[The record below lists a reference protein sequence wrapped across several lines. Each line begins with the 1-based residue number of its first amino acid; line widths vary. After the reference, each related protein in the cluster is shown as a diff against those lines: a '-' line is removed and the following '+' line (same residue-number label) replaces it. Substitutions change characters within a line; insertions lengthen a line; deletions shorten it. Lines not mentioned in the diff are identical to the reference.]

1 MNQKYR
7 RNKAVRPY
15 GFSGPLYGQPT
26 QQQFYGGGYQSQSQS
41 QWNPYY
47 PQSYMH
53 YNMNSYPGY
62 PSSGYQTPYQS
73 PNQTPY
79 QTPYPTGMGQ
89 TQQKAGGGIL
99 NQFKKKD
106 GTYDI
111 NKMMDTAGQMAGAV
125 NQVNSIVKGLSKTF
139 KV

>member
-1 MNQKYR
+1 MDQYYR
-7 RNKAVRPY
+7 RNKAVKPY
-15 GFSGPLYGQPT
+15 GFSWPYYGQPT
-26 QQQFYGGGYQSQSQS
+26 YQQFYGGGHQS
-41 QWNPYY
+41 QWNQYY
-47 PQSYMH
+47 PPSYMQ

-62 PSSGYQTPYQS
+62 SSYGYQT

-79 QTPYPTGMGQ
+79 PIGLGQ
-89 TQQKAGGGIL
+89 TQQKGGASIL

-111 NKMMDTAGQMAGAV
+111 NKMMDTAGQMVGAV
-125 NQVNSIVKGLSKTF
+125 NQVNSIVKGLTKTF